1 MNNVFFRL
9 LCLVV
14 LLVSFP
20 LVCGADDKI
29 VSAQDQ
35 QEDSQQQEQQQE
47 QLQSQQQT
55 DEQGSASV
63 IGSFATDK
71 SAKSELVQIEDK
83 TKHLVMFVMGV
94 PLLILIFVTAALGV
108 AMGVYGKQV
117 FVPHMVCAGLSLTL
131 ALGHAVVGIVWFYP
145 F

>member
-1 MNNVFFRL
+1 MNNVFLRSLFLTIL
-9 LCLVV
+9 LI
-14 LLVSFP
+14 SFP
-20 LVCGADDKI
+20 VHSSADDEI
-29 VSAQDQ
+29 VSAQVQ
-35 QEDSQQQEQQQE
+35 AEGSQQSQIQQA
-47 QLQSQQQT
+47 T
-55 DEQGSASV
+55 GEQGSASV
-63 IGSFATDK
+63 IQSFASDK
-71 SAKSELVQIEDK
+71 SAKSELVQIEDQ
-83 TKHLVMFVMGV
+83 TKRLVMFVMGV